1 MFFALL
7 LLNKM
12 LGEQMTDLV
21 VFKEA
26 DKEFYLYRVAMAVTS
41 GNGLRRKLEGMQ

>member
-1 MFFALL
+1 
-7 LLNKM
+7 
-12 LGEQMTDLV
+12 MTDLV

-41 GNGLRRKLEGMQ
+41 GNGLRRKLEGMQWARPVCLVAD